1 MNAEKL
7 IQNIKAQ
14 LKEIDAKIASHP
26 YLSALDEGKV
36 KREDLKFFAG
46 HQYHIIN
53 SDLRSIAH
61 LISRESSS
69 LGREFLQ
76 GVLLGEAEALKGII
90 TFGKAVDMT
99 EEEMS
104 LFEPQPEGFGYPAFV
119 AWLGSYGSSAELAAA
134 FLINY
139 QAWGA
144 NCGRVSKALSLKL
157 NFKSEELKFFDLFA
171 NTPPEFQTQATT
183 VVSYGL
189 AQGISPH
196 LIERAAR
203 LLQSYEL
210 MFWDCMYSA
219 LSSK

>member
-1 MNAEKL
+1 MDAEKL

-61 LISRESSS
+61 LISREGSP
-69 LGREFLQ
+69 LGREFSH

-90 TFGKAVDMT
+90 TFGKAVGMT

-119 AWLGSYGSSAELAAA
+119 AWLGSYGSAAELAAA
-134 FLINY
+134 FLVNF
-139 QAWGA
+139 QVWGA
-144 NCGRVSKALSLKL
+144 NCGKMSKALNLKF
-157 NFKSEELKFFDLFA
+157 NFKAEELKFFDLFA
-171 NTPPEFQTQATT
+171 NTPPEFQSQATA
-183 VVSYGL
+183 VVSDGL
-189 AQGISPH
+189 SQGISPH
-196 LIERAAR
+196 LVERAAR
-203 LLQSYEL
+203 LLQGYEL
-210 MFWDCMYSA
+210 MFWDCLYFA
-219 LSSK
+219 LASK

>member
-1 MNAEKL
+1 MDAEKL

-61 LISRESSS
+61 LISREGSP
-69 LGREFLQ
+69 LGREFSQ
-76 GVLLGEAEALKGII
+76 GVLLGEAEALKTII
-90 TFGKAVDMT
+90 IFGKALGMT

-119 AWLGSYGSSAELAAA
+119 AWLGSYGSAAELAAA
-134 FLINY
+134 FLVNY
-139 QAWGA
+139 QAWGT
-144 NCGRVSKALSLKL
+144 NCGRMSKALNLKL
-157 NFKSEELKFFDLFA
+157 NFKTEELKFFDLFA
-171 NTPPEFQTQATT
+171 NTPPEFQTQATV
-183 VVSYGL
+183 VVSDGL
-189 AQGISPH
+189 ASGVQPY

-203 LLQSYEL
+203 LLQGYEL

-219 LSSK
+219 LPK